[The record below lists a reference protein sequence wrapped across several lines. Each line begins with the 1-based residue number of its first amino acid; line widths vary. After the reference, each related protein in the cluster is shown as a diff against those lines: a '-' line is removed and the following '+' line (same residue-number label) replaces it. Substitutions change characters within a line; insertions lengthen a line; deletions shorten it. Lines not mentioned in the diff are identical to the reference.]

1 MLKCLSLVQ
10 PGVLLAIIENEAMV
24 KVVQLLGTQGCHLCE
39 VAERMVRR
47 LAPQCGV
54 QIQYLD
60 IAEDNRLVDE
70 YGMRI
75 PVLRTEVKDSSK
87 TNTELG
93 WPFEEEEFIVW
104 AKQLA

>member
-1 MLKCLSLVQ
+1 
-10 PGVLLAIIENEAMV
+10 MV

-60 IAEDNRLVDE
+60 IAEDNQLVDE
-70 YGMRI
+70 YGMLI
-75 PVLRTEVKDSSK
+75 PVLRTEAKAN
-87 TNTELG
+87 TQANTELG

>member
-1 MLKCLSLVQ
+1 MLKCRSLVQ
-10 PGVLLAIIENEAMV
+10 PRVLQAIIDNEFMV
-24 KVVQLLGTQGCHLCE
+24 KVVQLLGTQGCHLCD

-47 LAPQCGV
+47 LGPECEV

-60 IAEDNRLVDE
+60 IADDNQLVEE

-75 PVLRTEVKDSSK
+75 PVLRTEGDA
-87 TNTELG
+87 NTELG